1 MVGQSDLTFSK
12 FGKSFQ
18 ENLCHLMLQDR
29 TFCDQ
34 ISEVLDTEF
43 LQYEHLKVFTKLLL
57 DYRSKYRQHPSYEI
71 MATKITS
78 GLDSYTDALK
88 KQIRMFYSRV
98 INKDEIEGSEFIKE
112 NAIDFC
118 RKQVLKKAMLQ
129 SVRLLKSSSFEQ
141 IQKVIEDAMKLGTNV
156 DFGHDYHMD
165 IDDRFR
171 IKARDPITTGWQRL
185 DEICQ
190 GGLGKSELGVA
201 IAPTGA
207 GKSMLMVH
215 LGATALKEG
224 KTVVYY
230 TLELADT
237 VVGQRFD
244 SCITGVKLNDLLR
257 NKFNIVEIGR
267 AHV

>member
-141 IQKVIEDAMKLGTNV
+141 IQK
-156 DFGHDYHMD
+156 
-165 IDDRFR
+165 
-171 IKARDPITTGWQRL
+171 
-185 DEICQ
+185 
-190 GGLGKSELGVA
+190 
-201 IAPTGA
+201 
-207 GKSMLMVH
+207 
-215 LGATALKEG
+215 
-224 KTVVYY
+224 
-230 TLELADT
+230 
-237 VVGQRFD
+237 
-244 SCITGVKLNDLLR
+244 
-257 NKFNIVEIGR
+257 IGR